1 MRRWVLVAWLGAC
14 GPVAYVSQT
23 TMQAQTAVD
32 QARAAGADKYSPYW
46 WTRATQ
52 YLHMSREVAAHAD
65 FQGANK
71 FGRLAT
77 EAAKQAR
84 EEAETAAKEP
94 AKPEVVPAKDEVAPA
109 KDDVAPAKETP

>member
-14 GPVAYVSQT
+14 GPVAYVNQT

-32 QARAAGADKYSPYW
+32 QAREAGADKYSPYW

-65 FQGANK
+65 FQGANR
-71 FGRLAT
+71 FGKLAT
-77 EAAKQAR
+77 EAAKKAI
-84 EEAETAAKEP
+84 EESATASKEP
-94 AKPEVVPAKDEVAPA
+94 PKPAVAPA
-109 KDDVAPAKETP
+109 KTEDVAPAKETP